1 MEGKTSLALAKEIFQ
16 SNLIGPTEISSI
28 MDKFP
33 LEIPTE
39 IPTVPFN
46 SKYLEKKSK
55 DYLLV
60 LGVSKFENA
69 LSTLRNFKDYLG
81 VDSKISEP
89 CFYNQD
95 WYIKEVFFDRVIPA
109 EWFLIRKN
117 VIEESR
123 SKEPIS
129 FVEKSELPAA
139 NKVAYAFIL
148 NWLINNDVLWKN
160 DYVWCSDMD
169 INGDR
174 IYVGRYIDP
183 NGINNNGFSIHR
195 HLSIRNC
202 YGVIDCN

>member
-1 MEGKTSLALAKEIFQ
+1 MEGKTSLSLAKEIFQ
-16 SNLIGPTEISSI
+16 SNLIGPTEISNVT
-28 MDKFP
+28 DKFP

-46 SKYLEKKSK
+46 SKYLENKSK

-60 LGVSKFENA
+60 LGISKFEKSE
-69 LSTLRNFKDYLG
+69 STLRNFKDYFG

-95 WYIKEVFFDRVIPA
+95 WYTKEAFFDRVVPA

-117 VIEESR
+117 LIEESR

-129 FVEKSELPAA
+129 FVEKSKLPAA
-139 NKVAYAFIL
+139 NKVVYAFIL
-148 NWLINNDVLWKN
+148 NWLINNEVLWKN

-169 INGDR
+169 FNGDR
-174 IYVGRYIDP
+174 IYVGRYVDP
-183 NGINNNGFSIHR
+183 NGLNNNGFSIHR
-195 HLSIRNC
+195 HLKIRNC
-202 YGVIDCN
+202 YGVIDCI